1 MLHTSNVI
9 RISIFIMYIDDIL
22 VIYYVVYIAND
33 IVRFEKQIILLEN
46 ILFALIKLH
55 NKTVFCYIKE
65 IRSCF
70 LSTAGFPNFYTICDS
85 V

>member
-9 RISIFIMYIDDIL
+9 RIFIFIMYFDDIL
-22 VIYYVVYIAND
+22 VVYYVVYIGND

-55 NKTVFCYIKE
+55 NKTVFSLHK
-65 IRSCF
+65 R
-70 LSTAGFPNFYTICDS
+70 N
-85 V
+85 

>member
-22 VIYYVVYIAND
+22 VIYYVGSIYIAND

-55 NKTVFCYIKE
+55 NKTVFSLHK
-65 IRSCF
+65 R
-70 LSTAGFPNFYTICDS
+70 N
-85 V
+85 